1 MKLELPKTQ
10 DFLDFGDRIDLL
22 HDLPLWKFDRLFLD
36 LHLRNLHNLNA
47 VNNDPLSTHGNCGF
61 AMVSTPGIS
70 NLSKNCTSGS
80 CTACTTGPSTTASVR
95 PSSSVASSRTSSRG
109 VSVLCG
115 TGMSTRST
123 FPSLSRPTD
132 AASTSSDECRKRQQR
147 RRRYGQD
154 APHQQLAMQAGQLAT
169 LDSSAES
176 SELEQKWL
184 QIFVFLSLS
193 C

>member
-10 DFLDFGDRIDLL
+10 DCLDFGERKDLL

-36 LHLRNLHNLNA
+36 LHLRHLHNLNA

-70 NLSKNCTSGS
+70 NLSMNCASGS
-80 CTACTTGPSTTASVR
+80 CTACTTVPSTTPRSHMIALR
-95 PSSSVASSRTSSRG
+95 TTFLSSCTSAASSRTSSRG

-132 AASTSSDECRKRQQR
+132 AASTSSDECRKRQER

-154 APHQQLAMQAGQLAT
+154 APHQQLATQAGQLAT
-169 LDSSAES
+169 HGA
-176 SELEQKWL
+176 
-184 QIFVFLSLS
+184 I
-193 C
+193 